1 MADLTF
7 AKQEGL
13 RADQN
18 QELSETL
25 GDIRAMSFLGEY
37 DASKIRRASQFKLF
51 QESGQKE
58 YQSKAVQ
65 ELEKA
70 WGFWQQYAGI
80 LDTQYAK

>member
-1 MADLTF
+1 
-7 AKQEGL
+7 
-13 RADQN
+13 
-18 QELSETL
+18 
-25 GDIRAMSFLGEY
+25 MSFLGKY